1 MHESLAEAGNLTRMR
16 ALRGKAV
23 LIVLHLSCAIVCTIA
38 GDRR

>member
-23 LIVLHLSCAIVCTIA
+23 LIVLLPELFHSLHYC
-38 GDRR
+38 RE